1 MSGLVICSSNPGKIA
16 EIRALLPAGM
26 RVLSLNE
33 AQVEVDL
40 PETGSTLE
48 DNALQ
53 KARAAHRICGL
64 PCLADDSGLEVD
76 ALDGAPGVLSARFAG
91 SQRDDRANIELL
103 LARMADIHERGARFR
118 TILALV
124 DGGQEHVFEGF
135 VTGRIGEAPKGE
147 GGFGYDAVFIP
158 SGHERTFAEMNIG
171 EKNNIS
177 HRRIAIAS
185 LLHFFASSGWTDD
198 HSDHSR

>member
-185 LLHFFASSGWTDD
+185 LLHFLASSGWTDD